1 MVDRFGKPNGHIYR
15 AKLIARTETMY
26 AQNESAM
33 ATYEASDA
41 VAQGEIIDN
50 QTGFGDVDCMA
61 RNGFVGS
68 LDECRRHISQ
78 EHPNGTARVL
88 PVLKADVV

>member
-41 VAQGEIIDN
+41 MA
-50 QTGFGDVDCMA
+50 TGRGY
-61 RNGFVGS
+61 RQPNGF
-68 LDECRRHISQ
+68 R
-78 EHPNGTARVL
+78 
-88 PVLKADVV
+88 

>member
-1 MVDRFGKPNGHIYR
+1 MVDTHGRPNGHIYR

-41 VAQGEIIDN
+41 VAAGRDHR
-50 QTGFGDVDCMA
+50 TT
-61 RNGFVGS
+61 
-68 LDECRRHISQ
+68 RRASVT
-78 EHPNGTARVL
+78 PTASPGTALWGRWTN
-88 PVLKADVV
+88 AAAT